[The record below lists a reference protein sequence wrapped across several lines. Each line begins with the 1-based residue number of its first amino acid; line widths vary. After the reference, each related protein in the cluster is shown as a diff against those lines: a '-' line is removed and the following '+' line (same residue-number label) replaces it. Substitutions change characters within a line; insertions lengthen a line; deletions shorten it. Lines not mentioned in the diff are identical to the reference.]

1 MTLPIPS
8 RVGLCLGL
16 IALLMMSSSWV
27 TEAQQPGA
35 QAQANEDANFTGK
48 AFRLESKGY
57 GLSRR
62 GFEAA
67 ARSNWHVHEGG
78 QLLFVEEGRMRV
90 QIEGAAM
97 KEIGKGESMYLPG
110 GVAHW
115 HGAIPAQPAT
125 QLSVTFGAGIKWME
139 KVTDAQYSGQ
149 AKR

>member
-1 MTLPIPS
+1 
-8 RVGLCLGL
+8 
-16 IALLMMSSSWV
+16 MSSRLSSRFVLLIGLLALGVSSSIW
-27 TEAQQPGA
+27 TARAQQPA
-35 QAQANEDANFTGK
+35 APADDSANFTGK
-48 AFRLESKGY
+48 AFRMDSKGY

-67 ARSNWHVHEGG
+67 ARSNWHTHEGG

-90 QIEGAAM
+90 QIEGQKV
-97 KEIGKGESMYLPG
+97 KEVGKGESIFLPG

-125 QLSVTFGAGIKWME
+125 QLSVTFGPGIKWME
-139 KVTDAQYSGQ
+139 HVTDDQYAGK

>member
-1 MTLPIPS
+1 MTRPIPS
-8 RVGLCLGL
+8 RLGLCLGL
-16 IALLMMSSSWV
+16 IALLTMSSLWV
-27 TEAQQPGA
+27 TEAQQPGT

-67 ARSNWHVHEGG
+67 ARSNWHAHEGG

-97 KEIGKGESMYLPG
+97 KEIVKGESMYLPG

-125 QLSVTFGAGIKWME
+125 QLSVTFGPGIKWME